1 MADTSN
7 TSRLARVGDSNLANF
22 GQLGGK
28 YIELGNPSEGVD
40 YSNEDFR
47 VVAIQSLDDGTTLHA
62 DTTSEDNFPALDTAA
77 TIKAG
82 IIIFGRWKKVRLG
95 AGKAILYFA

>member
-28 YIELGNPSEGVD
+28 YIESGDPALDLSSED
-40 YSNEDFR
+40 YR
-47 VVAIQSLDDGTTLHA
+47 VVAIQSLDDLTTLHS
-62 DTTSEDNFPALDTAA
+62 DTVSEDNFPDINTA
-77 TIKAG
+77 TVIKAG
-82 IIIFGRWKKVRLG
+82 VIVFGRWKKVRLG

>member
-28 YIELGNPSEGVD
+28 YIESGAFTADVSSED
-40 YSNEDFR
+40 YR
-47 VVAIQSLDDGTTLHA
+47 VVAIQSLDDSTKLSS
-62 DTTSEDNFPALDTAA
+62 DTTSEDNFPDIDSET

-82 IIIFGRWKKVRLG
+82 IIVFGRWKKVVLG
-95 AGKAILYFA
+95 AGKAIVYFA